1 MLRNVLRLKIF
12 EGKCVEK
19 CVRYWRAYVGE
30 RERVCLKEGYGRE
43 LS

>member
-1 MLRNVLRLKIF
+1 MRLKIF

-30 RERVCLKEGYGRE
+30 RERERE
-43 LS
+43 RESMFERGLR

>member
-30 RERVCLKEGYGRE
+30 RERERERVCLKEG
-43 LS
+43 